1 MHHQQPRLKGLVMHT
16 AGGDETFNVFIYGN
30 AGISVDKYIKS
41 LFLWYQGQKAMRFVP
56 AWKSMTFWS
65 AKYRKMAAFSCF
77 GGSHRHKIVCEHPIC
92 VQLSPDSHHKKPSGQ
107 GCTRMSGRSC
117 FAIMLGAAKC
127 ALVIYAAG
135 IWNHS
140 FLSEAAISQKNG

>member
-1 MHHQQPRLKGLVMHT
+1 MIPGSKGHAFRACMEKHDFLVRKIPKN
-16 AGGDETFNVFIYGN
+16 GC
-30 AGISVDKYIKS
+30 
-41 LFLWYQGQKAMRFVP
+41 FLM
-56 AWKSMTFWS
+56 FW
-65 AKYRKMAAFSCF
+65 RP
-77 GGSHRHKIVCEHPIC
+77 HRHKIVCEHPIC

-107 GCTRMSGRSC
+107 GCIRMSGRSC
-117 FAIMLGAAKC
+117 FAIMPGAAKC